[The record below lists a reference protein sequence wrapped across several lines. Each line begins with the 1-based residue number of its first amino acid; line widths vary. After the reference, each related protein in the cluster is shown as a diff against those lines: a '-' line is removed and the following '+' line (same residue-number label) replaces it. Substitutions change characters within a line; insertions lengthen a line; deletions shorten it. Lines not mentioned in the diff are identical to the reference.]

1 MELFFDK
8 LQNII
13 LNNNISKI
21 EKIKNKYIELLSNL
35 TTTEN
40 LNNEDFL
47 EIINKI
53 HKIGAIYVC
62 YYYENDEIEIIA
74 SGTIIIEP
82 KIIHSGKN
90 VGHIEDIV
98 VHSKHQGKGLS
109 TKIVK
114 YLKDYG
120 LENNCYKIILDC
132 DKNIKKVYEKND
144 FYEKDIQMVYYK

>member
-1 MELFFDK
+1 MTLFFDK

-13 LNNNISKI
+13 LNNNIY
-21 EKIKNKYIELLSNL
+21 KIKNKYIELLSNL
-35 TTTEN
+35 TTTKN
-40 LNNEDFL
+40 LNDEDFF

-62 YYYENDEIEIIA
+62 YYYKNDEIEIIA

-98 VHSKHQGKGLS
+98 VHPKHQGKG
-109 TKIVK
+109 
-114 YLKDYG
+114 
-120 LENNCYKIILDC
+120 
-132 DKNIKKVYEKND
+132 
-144 FYEKDIQMVYYK
+144 

>member
-1 MELFFDK
+1 MALFFDK

-13 LNNNISKI
+13 LNNNIY
-21 EKIKNKYIELLSNL
+21 KIKNKYIELLSNL
-35 TTTEN
+35 TTTKN
-40 LNNEDFL
+40 LNDEYFF

-62 YYYENDEIEIIA
+62 YYYKNDEIEIIA

-98 VHSKHQGKGLS
+98 VHPKHQGKGLS